1 MSEPRLTVGDTGG
14 LISLALPLV
23 SPSYDHEDGV
33 EPFGLFLT
41 NYDVTVP
48 DDVYRELDGLATE
61 EDSTL
66 LGNDE
71 PPTEPTESDLTA
83 SAAKIVAEAEGAGY
97 DVSDPYRNS
106 AGHDEP
112 PSWGLDGGETAAIVQ
127 ANHLDADGMLSD
139 DFKSKAKI
147 VTHLDDGVEWL
158 SSFDLLV
165 EMKEN
170 GLLSLE
176 DGRELAETMIRAR
189 NWENQPYVQRIVLK
203 RL

>member
-14 LISLALPLV
+14 LLSLALPLA
-23 SPSYDHEDGV
+23 SPGYDHEDGV

-41 NYDVTVP
+41 NYEVTVP
-48 DDVYRELDGLATE
+48 DDVSRELDGLATE
-61 EDSTL
+61 EDGTL

-71 PPTEPTESDLTA
+71 PPTEPTESELTA
-83 SAAKIVAEAEGAGY
+83 SAAKIVAEARGAGY
-97 DVSDPYRNS
+97 DVRDPYRSS
-106 AGHDEP
+106 ANHDEP
-112 PSWGLDGGETAAIVQ
+112 PSWGLDDGETAAIVQ

-147 VTHLDDGVEWL
+147 VTHLDDDVEWL

-176 DGRELAETMIRAR
+176 DGRELAETIVRAR